1 MVKLNRQKTNTSAPS
16 DDAEAP
22 ADISNSGMTLLSFVE
37 RIERLEEEQDGLA
50 ADKREVYAE
59 LKGTGFDAKIVRK
72 LISLRSMDQADRQEM
87 ESLLELYD
95 EAIRKAE
102 KQQVLK
108 STADGA

>member
-1 MVKLNRQKTNTSAPS
+1 MVKLNRHQTDRECPPA
-16 DDAEAP
+16 DEAP

-72 LISLRSMDQADRQEM
+72 LISLRSMDKADRQEM

-108 STADGA
+108 STVDGA